1 LSSTS
6 QIRKDYYGQK
16 ADANGYETLTFL
28 SWERHGRNDDRSK
41 GTVNMGFNSG
51 RGNRG
56 TRRHAR
62 GGVVGSDDSRG
73 YSSLVGGSRRDG
85 YQGADG
91 YGGRRDDGQPDGY
104 GQPGPYSQPGDYGQ
118 PAQYTQPG
126 EYTGPGE
133 YGRSGRHDGPA
144 AYGQPDRHATS
155 PGRALSADLDFGD
168 EAGRGGRTR
177 ARAGGPAAFR
187 PGSGRGRRAA
197 SRGRGAS
204 RLRTMPVPVLAVVA
218 VVASL
223 AVVAAAVGATH
234 VLTAQTAANAA
245 APNANCTLIV
255 PANPLSAQGLATP
268 YQLTATDPAAGPC
281 NEANS
286 AQTAF
291 VQGAIINPAT
301 GTISI
306 YDPLVVD
313 AGTQAAV
320 TPTVPTLPA
329 GAVVGLWFGYNGNT
343 LTLAGADQAQSL
355 LNPSASATPTG
366 ATPTTTPSTT
376 QSQAQVTPATS
387 ASGTATAT
395 STPAATS
402 TATATPTSTATSTA
416 TTPGQNTAAQTT
428 SATQAAF
435 VTGSTQRAGLEVTGS
450 APLPPA
456 GSGSDA
462 GYDATLTRI
471 AAAGSSAG
479 QSAGQ
484 AGNPPRYH
492 RPSPSA
498 SASASAST
506 STSTSTST
514 PASTP
519 ATVTASA
526 SATSSTGTGTGTPTD
541 PPAAGD
547 VPAASGTPD
556 AILQQASCV
565 AGEDINGQ
573 FSSFTQ
579 VGACN
584 APAFF
589 AAANT
594 AIRAGKLTVPRPGIA
609 RDGQRCLTTRSF
621 ALIDQD
627 QSDNVTTEYL
637 AEPNGTTAQD
647 TAANRQGLN
656 GSSVL
661 FNGSDNGLLD
671 LFVDPALGCS
681 PWEAPNLADGG
692 ALAPSL
698 PLDELQAARWANS
711 AGSPAALIPLN
722 DPMTVDSNGNFS
734 TDKTNTYR
742 SLVDMPM
749 LPAGQSPAAYCSNME
764 QIQGKRLQ
772 QDVNLLL
779 NAPSP
784 SAAAADNLFTFLAM
798 RLQQSFMNLNCGNFG
813 LHNGVSF
820 SSDGNGV
827 VVAACFVRQF
837 APVTRGPGNPMRGQR
852 QCPTTVDS
860 APGGAGTPTA
870 TPTPKPSQSDP
881 GSTYMRHH
889 HRHWWW

>member
-1 LSSTS
+1 MH
-6 QIRKDYYGQK
+6 
-16 ADANGYETLTFL
+16 A
-28 SWERHGRNDDRSK
+28 
-41 GTVNMGFNSG
+41 
-51 RGNRG
+51 
-56 TRRHAR
+56 AR
-62 GGVVGSDDSRG
+62 GDRRG
-73 YSSLVGGSRRDG
+73 YSSLVGGYS
-85 YQGADG
+85 
-91 YGGRRDDGQPDGY
+91 QPDGY
-104 GQPGPYSQPGDYGQ
+104 GQPSEYGR
-118 PAQYTQPG
+118 PG
-126 EYTGPGE
+126 EYTGPG
-133 YGRSGRHDGPA
+133 G
-144 AYGQPDRHATS
+144 YGQPGRHATS
-155 PGRALSADLDFGD
+155 AGRVLSTDLDFGDEAGDFGD
-168 EAGRGGRTR
+168 EAGRGGRTH
-177 ARAGGPAAFR
+177 AGSGGLAAFL
-187 PGSGRGRRAA
+187 PGSGRGRRWRRTG
-197 SRGRGAS
+197 SRRGGS
-204 RLRTMPVPVLAVVA
+204 SLRTMPVPVLAVVA
-218 VVASL
+218 VVVSL

-234 VLTAQTAANAA
+234 ALTARTAADAA

-313 AGTQAAV
+313 AGTQPAV

-329 GAVVGLWFGYNGNT
+329 GGVVALWFGYNGNT

-355 LNPSASATPTG
+355 LDPAASATPTG
-366 ATPTTTPSTT
+366 ATP
-376 QSQAQVTPATS
+376 
-387 ASGTATAT
+387 
-395 STPAATS
+395 
-402 TATATPTSTATSTA
+402 
-416 TTPGQNTAAQTT
+416 

-435 VTGSTQRAGLEVTGS
+435 VAGPAQRAGLEVTGS

-471 AAAGSSAG
+471 AGSGST
-479 QSAGQ
+479 AGQ
-484 AGNPPRYH
+484 AGNPPRH
-492 RPSPSA
+492 HHPSPSTSA
-498 SASASAST
+498 SASASAT
-506 STSTSTST
+506 
-514 PASTP
+514 AM
-519 ATVTASA
+519 ASA
-526 SATSSTGTGTGTPTD
+526 SATSSTGTGTPAD
-541 PPAAGD
+541 PPATGD

-594 AIRAGKLTVPRPGIA
+594 AIKAGKLTVPQPGIA

-637 AEPNGTTAQD
+637 AEPNGQTAQD
-647 TAANRQGLN
+647 TAANKQGLN

-692 ALAPSL
+692 APAPSL

-711 AGSPAALIPLN
+711 PGSPAALVPLN
-722 DPMTVDSNGNFS
+722 DPMTVDENGNFS

-742 SLVDMPM
+742 SLVDMSM
-749 LPAGQSPAAYCSNME
+749 LPAGQSPAAYCSDME

-784 SAAAADNLFTFLAM
+784 DTGAADNLFTFMAM
-798 RLQQSFMNLNCGNFG
+798 RLQQSFTNLNCGNFG
-813 LHNGVSF
+813 QQNDVSF
-820 SSDGNGV
+820 SSDANGV
-827 VVAACFVRQF
+827 VVAACFSRQF
-837 APVTRGPGNPMRGQR
+837 APVTRGPGNPMAGQR
-852 QCPTTVDS
+852 QCPATAGS

-881 GSTYMRHH
+881 GSSYMRKHH
-889 HRHWWW
+889 HHWWW

>member
-1 LSSTS
+1 
-6 QIRKDYYGQK
+6 
-16 ADANGYETLTFL
+16 
-28 SWERHGRNDDRSK
+28 
-41 GTVNMGFNSG
+41 
-51 RGNRG
+51 
-56 TRRHAR
+56 
-62 GGVVGSDDSRG
+62 
-73 YSSLVGGSRRDG
+73 
-85 YQGADG
+85 
-91 YGGRRDDGQPDGY
+91 
-104 GQPGPYSQPGDYGQ
+104 
-118 PAQYTQPG
+118 
-126 EYTGPGE
+126 
-133 YGRSGRHDGPA
+133 
-144 AYGQPDRHATS
+144 
-155 PGRALSADLDFGD
+155 
-168 EAGRGGRTR
+168 
-177 ARAGGPAAFR
+177 
-187 PGSGRGRRAA
+187 
-197 SRGRGAS
+197 
-204 RLRTMPVPVLAVVA
+204 MPVPVLAVVA
-218 VVASL
+218 VVVSL

-234 VLTAQTAANAA
+234 VLTAQTAADAA

-313 AGTQAAV
+313 AGTQPAV

-329 GAVVGLWFGYNGNT
+329 GGVVALWFGYNGNT

-355 LNPSASATPTG
+355 LDPAASATPTG
-366 ATPTTTPSTT
+366 ATPATTPSAT

-387 ASGTATAT
+387 ASGPATAT
-395 STPAATS
+395 TPAGTS
-402 TATATPTSTATSTA
+402 TATATPTTKHADHGWA
-416 TTPGQNTAAQTT
+416 EHG
-428 SATQAAF
+428 
-435 VTGSTQRAGLEVTGS
+435 RAGDVS
-450 APLPPA
+450 HA
-456 GSGSDA
+456 GGVRHRVRAA
-462 GYDATLTRI
+462 GRPRGNWLG
-471 AAAGSSAG
+471 AAAARRLRVGRRVRRHPDAHRRIRLRRRPGRQPAAPPPPVAVDLGSS
-479 QSAGQ
+479 
-484 AGNPPRYH
+484 
-492 RPSPSA
+492 SA
-498 SASASAST
+498 SATA
-506 STSTSTST
+506 
-514 PASTP
+514 
-519 ATVTASA
+519 TASA
-526 SATSSTGTGTGTPTD
+526 SATSSTGTGTPTD
-541 PPAAGD
+541 PPATGD
-547 VPAASGTPD
+547 IPAASGTPD

-594 AIRAGKLTVPRPGIA
+594 AIKAGKLTVPQPGIA

-637 AEPNGTTAQD
+637 AEPNGQTAQD

-692 ALAPSL
+692 APAPSL

-711 AGSPAALIPLN
+711 PGSPAALVPLN
-722 DPMTVDSNGNFS
+722 DPMTVDENGNFS

-749 LPAGQSPAAYCSNME
+749 LPAGQSPAAYCSDME

-784 SAAAADNLFTFLAM
+784 DTGAADNLFTFMAM
-798 RLQQSFMNLNCGNFG
+798 RLQQSFMNLNCDNFG
-813 LHNGVSF
+813 QQNDVSF
-820 SSDGNGV
+820 SSDANGV

-837 APVTRGPGNPMRGQR
+837 APVTRGPGNPMAGQR
-852 QCPTTVDS
+852 QCPATVGS

-881 GSTYMRHH
+881 GSSYMRKHH
-889 HRHWWW
+889 HHWWW

>member
-1 LSSTS
+1 
-6 QIRKDYYGQK
+6 
-16 ADANGYETLTFL
+16 
-28 SWERHGRNDDRSK
+28 
-41 GTVNMGFNSG
+41 
-51 RGNRG
+51 
-56 TRRHAR
+56 
-62 GGVVGSDDSRG
+62 
-73 YSSLVGGSRRDG
+73 
-85 YQGADG
+85 
-91 YGGRRDDGQPDGY
+91 
-104 GQPGPYSQPGDYGQ
+104 
-118 PAQYTQPG
+118 
-126 EYTGPGE
+126 
-133 YGRSGRHDGPA
+133 
-144 AYGQPDRHATS
+144 
-155 PGRALSADLDFGD
+155 
-168 EAGRGGRTR
+168 
-177 ARAGGPAAFR
+177 
-187 PGSGRGRRAA
+187 
-197 SRGRGAS
+197 
-204 RLRTMPVPVLAVVA
+204 MPVPVMAVIA
-218 VVASL
+218 VVASA

-234 VLTAQTAANAA
+234 VFTAKTAADAA
-245 APNANCTLIV
+245 APNANCTIIV

-291 VQGAIINPAT
+291 VQGAIVDPAT

-313 AGTQAAV
+313 AGTQPAV

-329 GAVVGLWFGYNGNT
+329 GAVVALWFGYNGDT
-343 LTLAGADQAQSL
+343 LTLAGADQAQAL
-355 LNPSASATPTG
+355 LNPATSTG
-366 ATPTTTPSTT
+366 ATPTTTPPAT
-376 QSQAQVTPATS
+376 QSQAQVTPASTT
-387 ASGTATAT
+387 SGTATAT
-395 STPAATS
+395 
-402 TATATPTSTATSTA
+402 PTGTSTA
-416 TTPGQNTAAQTT
+416 TTTPTATATSTSTTAGQDTAAPTT

-450 APLPPA
+450 APLSPANA
-456 GSGSDA
+456 GSA
-462 GYDATLTRI
+462 NQYDATLTRI
-471 AAAGSSAG
+471 TGSGST
-479 QSAGQ
+479 AGQ
-484 AGNPPRYH
+484 ASSPPRHH
-492 RPSPSA
+492 RPTPSA
-498 SASASAST
+498 SASASA
-506 STSTSTST
+506 
-514 PASTP
+514 
-519 ATVTASA
+519 TVSASA
-526 SATSSTGTGTGTPTD
+526 SSSTGTGTGTPTD
-541 PPAAGD
+541 PPATGD

-594 AIRAGKLTVPRPGIA
+594 AIKAGKLTVPRPGIA
-609 RDGQRCLTTRSF
+609 RDGQQCLTTRSF

-692 ALAPSL
+692 APAPSL

-711 AGSPAALIPLN
+711 PGNPSAIVPLN
-722 DPMTVDSNGNFS
+722 DPMTLDDNGNFS

-742 SLVDMPM
+742 SLVDMSM
-749 LPAGQSPAAYCSNME
+749 LPAGQSPATYCSDME

-772 QDVNLLL
+772 QDVNLLMK
-779 NAPSP
+779 APSP
-784 SAAAADNLFTFLAM
+784 DTGAADNLFTFMSM
-798 RLQQSFMNLNCGNFG
+798 RLSQSFMNLNCGNFG
-813 LHNGVSF
+813 QHNDVSF

-860 APGGAGTPTA
+860 APGGAGTTPTA

-881 GSTYMRHH
+881 GSSYMRHH
-889 HRHWWW
+889 HHHWWW

>member
-1 LSSTS
+1 M
-6 QIRKDYYGQK
+6 G
-16 ADANGYETLTFL
+16 
-28 SWERHGRNDDRSK
+28 DRSK
-41 GTVNMGFNSG
+41 GTVNMGYSSG

-62 GGVVGSDDSRG
+62 GADAGSGDGRG

-85 YQGADG
+85 YQEADSYGADR
-91 YGGRRDDGQPDGY
+91 YGGRRDYGQPDEYGQPDDY
-104 GQPGPYSQPGDYGQ
+104 GQPG
-118 PAQYTQPG
+118 
-126 EYTGPGE
+126 
-133 YGRSGRHDGPA
+133 
-144 AYGQPDRHATS
+144 RHATY

-168 EAGRGGRTR
+168 EAGRGGRAR
-177 ARAGGPAAFR
+177 ARSGGPAAFL
-187 PGSGRGRRAA
+187 PGSGRGRRAG
-197 SRGRGAS
+197 SRRRGGS
-204 RLRTMPVPVLAVVA
+204 RLRTMPVPVIAVVA

-223 AVVAAAVGATH
+223 AVVAAALGATH
-234 VLTAQTAANAA
+234 VLTARTAADAA
-245 APNANCTLIV
+245 APNANCTIIV

-268 YQLTATDPAAGPC
+268 YQLTATDPGAGPC

-291 VQGAIINPAT
+291 VQGAIVNPAT
-301 GTISI
+301 GAISI

-313 AGTQAAV
+313 AGTQPAV

-329 GAVVGLWFGYNGNT
+329 GAVVALWFGYNGNT
-343 LTLAGADQAQSL
+343 LTLAGADQAQAL
-355 LNPSASATPTG
+355 LNPAASATPTG

-395 STPAATS
+395 STGTS
-402 TATATPTSTATSTA
+402 TPTTTPASTATSTA
-416 TTPGQNTAAQTT
+416 TTGGQDTTAAPTT

-435 VTGSTQRAGLEVTGS
+435 VTGSGQRAGLEVTGS
-450 APLPPA
+450 APLSPANA
-456 GSGSDA
+456 GSASQ
-462 GYDATLTRI
+462 YDATLTRI
-471 AAAGSSAG
+471 AEAGS
-479 QSAGQ
+479 SAGQ

-498 SASASAST
+498 SASS
-506 STSTSTST
+506 
-514 PASTP
+514 STP

-526 SATSSTGTGTGTPTD
+526 SATSSTSTGTGTGTGTGTPTD
-541 PPAAGD
+541 PPATGD

-556 AILQQASCV
+556 AMLQQANCV

-589 AAANT
+589 TAANA
-594 AIRAGKLTVPRPGIA
+594 AIRAGKLTVPQPGIA
-609 RDGQRCLTTRSF
+609 KDGQRCLTTRSF
-621 ALIDQD
+621 SLIDQD

-637 AEPNGTTAQD
+637 ANPNGQIAQD

-656 GSSVL
+656 GAGVL

-692 ALAPSL
+692 APAPSL
-698 PLDELQAARWANS
+698 PLDELQAARWANTP
-711 AGSPAALIPLN
+711 GNPAALVPLN
-722 DPMTVDSNGNFS
+722 DPMTVDQDGNFS

-749 LPAGQSPAAYCSNME
+749 LPAGQSPAAYCADMD

-798 RLQQSFMNLNCGNFG
+798 RLQQSFGNLNCGNFG
-813 LHNGVSF
+813 QQNGVSF
-820 SSDGNGV
+820 SSDGNGT

-837 APVTRGPGNPMRGQR
+837 RPVTRGPGNPMRGQR
-852 QCPTTVDS
+852 QCPATVDS
-860 APGGAGTPTA
+860 APSGAGSPTA

-881 GSTYMRHH
+881 GSPYMRKH

>member
-1 LSSTS
+1 
-6 QIRKDYYGQK
+6 
-16 ADANGYETLTFL
+16 
-28 SWERHGRNDDRSK
+28 
-41 GTVNMGFNSG
+41 
-51 RGNRG
+51 
-56 TRRHAR
+56 
-62 GGVVGSDDSRG
+62 
-73 YSSLVGGSRRDG
+73 
-85 YQGADG
+85 
-91 YGGRRDDGQPDGY
+91 
-104 GQPGPYSQPGDYGQ
+104 
-118 PAQYTQPG
+118 
-126 EYTGPGE
+126 
-133 YGRSGRHDGPA
+133 
-144 AYGQPDRHATS
+144 
-155 PGRALSADLDFGD
+155 
-168 EAGRGGRTR
+168 
-177 ARAGGPAAFR
+177 
-187 PGSGRGRRAA
+187 
-197 SRGRGAS
+197 
-204 RLRTMPVPVLAVVA
+204 
-218 VVASL
+218 
-223 AVVAAAVGATH
+223 
-234 VLTAQTAANAA
+234 
-245 APNANCTLIV
+245 
-255 PANPLSAQGLATP
+255 PLSAQGLATP

-281 NEANS
+281 NEDNS

-313 AGTQAAV
+313 AGTQPAV

-329 GAVVGLWFGYNGNT
+329 GGVVALWFGYNGNT

-355 LNPSASATPTG
+355 LDPAASATPT
-366 ATPTTTPSTT
+366 AP
-376 QSQAQVTPATS
+376 
-387 ASGTATAT
+387 
-395 STPAATS
+395 
-402 TATATPTSTATSTA
+402 
-416 TTPGQNTAAQTT
+416 TT

-435 VTGSTQRAGLEVTGS
+435 VAGPAQRAGLEVTGS

-471 AAAGSSAG
+471 AGSGST
-479 QSAGQ
+479 AGQ
-484 AGNPPRYH
+484 AGNPPRH
-492 RPSPSA
+492 HHPSPSA
-498 SASASAST
+498 SASASAT
-506 STSTSTST
+506 
-514 PASTP
+514 AM
-519 ATVTASA
+519 ASA
-526 SATSSTGTGTGTPTD
+526 SATSSTGTGTPAD
-541 PPAAGD
+541 PPATGD

-594 AIRAGKLTVPRPGIA
+594 AIKAGKLTVPQPGIA

-637 AEPNGTTAQD
+637 AEPNGQTAQD
-647 TAANRQGLN
+647 TAANKQGLN

-692 ALAPSL
+692 APAPSL

-711 AGSPAALIPLN
+711 PGSPAALVPLN
-722 DPMTVDSNGNFS
+722 DPMTVDENGNFS

-742 SLVDMPM
+742 SLVDMSM
-749 LPAGQSPAAYCSNME
+749 LPAGQSPAAYCSDME

-784 SAAAADNLFTFLAM
+784 DTGAADNLFTFMAM
-798 RLQQSFMNLNCGNFG
+798 RLQQSFTNLNCGNFG
-813 LHNGVSF
+813 QQNDVSF
-820 SSDGNGV
+820 SSDANGV
-827 VVAACFVRQF
+827 VVAACFSRQF
-837 APVTRGPGNPMRGQR
+837 APVTRGPGNPMAGQR
-852 QCPTTVDS
+852 QCPATAGS

-881 GSTYMRHH
+881 GSSYMRKHH
-889 HRHWWW
+889 HHWWW

>member
-1 LSSTS
+1 LSSLS
-6 QIRKDYYGQK
+6 QEIRKNYYGQK
-16 ADANGYETLTFL
+16 ASANGYETLTFL

-41 GTVNMGFNSG
+41 GTVNMGFSSG

-62 GGVVGSDDSRG
+62 GGVGSDDGRG

-85 YQGADG
+85 YQEADSYGADS
-91 YGGRRDDGQPDGY
+91 YGGRTDYGQPDGY
-104 GQPGPYSQPGDYGQ
+104 GQPGQYGQPGDYGQ

-126 EYTGPGE
+126 EYTGPGAD
-133 YGRSGRHDGPA
+133 GRPGQYDGPG
-144 AYGQPDRHATS
+144 AYGQPGHHATS

-168 EAGRGGRTR
+168 QAGRGGRTR
-177 ARAGGPAAFR
+177 AGSGGPAAFLH
-187 PGSGRGRRAA
+187 GSGRGRRAG
-197 SRGRGAS
+197 SRRRGAS

-223 AVVAAAVGATH
+223 ALVAAAVGATH
-234 VLTAQTAANAA
+234 VLTAHTAADAA
-245 APNANCTLIV
+245 APNANCTIIV

-291 VQGAIINPAT
+291 VQGAIVNPAT
-301 GTISI
+301 GAVSI

-313 AGTQAAV
+313 AGTQAAI

-329 GAVVGLWFGYNGNT
+329 GAVVALWFGYNGNT

-355 LNPSASATPTG
+355 LNPAASGTPTG
-366 ATPTTTPSTT
+366 ATPATTPSTT

-395 STPAATS
+395 STGTS
-402 TATATPTSTATSTA
+402 TATATTTPTATATSTA
-416 TTPGQNTAAQTT
+416 TTDGQNTAAPTT

-435 VTGSTQRAGLEVTGS
+435 VTGSGQRAGLEVTGS
-450 APLPPA
+450 APLSPANA
-456 GSGSDA
+456 GSASQ
-462 GYDATLTRI
+462 YDATLTRI
-471 AAAGSSAG
+471 AEAGS
-479 QSAGQ
+479 SAGQ
-484 AGNPPRYH
+484 AGNPPRH
-492 RPSPSA
+492 RHPSPP
-498 SASASAST
+498 ASASAST
-506 STSTSTST
+506 
-514 PASTP
+514 P
-519 ATVTASA
+519 ATATASA

-556 AILQQASCV
+556 AILQQANCV

-589 AAANT
+589 TAANA

-609 RDGQRCLTTRSF
+609 KDGQRCLTTRSF

-637 AEPNGTTAQD
+637 AEPNGQIAQD

-692 ALAPSL
+692 APAPSL

-711 AGSPAALIPLN
+711 PGNPSAIVPLN
-722 DPMTVDSNGNFS
+722 DPMTVDENGNFS

-749 LPAGQSPAAYCSNME
+749 LPAGQSPATYCRDMD

-784 SAAAADNLFTFLAM
+784 DTGAADNLFTFMAM
-798 RLQQSFMNLNCGNFG
+798 RLQQSFVNLNCGNFG
-813 LHNGVSF
+813 QQNDVSF

-837 APVTRGPGNPMRGQR
+837 TPVTRGPGNPMAGQR
-852 QCPTTVDS
+852 QCPATVDS
-860 APGGAGTPTA
+860 APGGAGSPTA

-881 GSTYMRHH
+881 GSPYMRHH

>member
-1 LSSTS
+1 
-6 QIRKDYYGQK
+6 
-16 ADANGYETLTFL
+16 
-28 SWERHGRNDDRSK
+28 
-41 GTVNMGFNSG
+41 
-51 RGNRG
+51 
-56 TRRHAR
+56 
-62 GGVVGSDDSRG
+62 
-73 YSSLVGGSRRDG
+73 
-85 YQGADG
+85 
-91 YGGRRDDGQPDGY
+91 
-104 GQPGPYSQPGDYGQ
+104 
-118 PAQYTQPG
+118 
-126 EYTGPGE
+126 
-133 YGRSGRHDGPA
+133 
-144 AYGQPDRHATS
+144 
-155 PGRALSADLDFGD
+155 
-168 EAGRGGRTR
+168 
-177 ARAGGPAAFR
+177 
-187 PGSGRGRRAA
+187 
-197 SRGRGAS
+197 
-204 RLRTMPVPVLAVVA
+204 LRTMPVPVLAVVA
-218 VVASL
+218 VVVSL

-234 VLTAQTAANAA
+234 ALTARTAADAA

-281 NEANS
+281 NEDNS

-313 AGTQAAV
+313 AGTQPAV

-329 GAVVGLWFGYNGNT
+329 GGVVALWFGYNGNT

-355 LNPSASATPTG
+355 LDPAASATPT
-366 ATPTTTPSTT
+366 AP
-376 QSQAQVTPATS
+376 
-387 ASGTATAT
+387 
-395 STPAATS
+395 
-402 TATATPTSTATSTA
+402 
-416 TTPGQNTAAQTT
+416 TT

-435 VTGSTQRAGLEVTGS
+435 VAGPAQRAGLEVTGS

-471 AAAGSSAG
+471 AGSGST
-479 QSAGQ
+479 AGQ
-484 AGNPPRYH
+484 AGNPPRH
-492 RPSPSA
+492 HHPSPSTSA
-498 SASASAST
+498 SASATAM
-506 STSTSTST
+506 
-514 PASTP
+514 
-519 ATVTASA
+519 ASA
-526 SATSSTGTGTGTPTD
+526 SATSSTGTGTPAD
-541 PPAAGD
+541 PPATGD

-594 AIRAGKLTVPRPGIA
+594 AIKAGKLTVPQPGIA

-637 AEPNGTTAQD
+637 AEPNGQTAQD
-647 TAANRQGLN
+647 TAANKQGLN

-692 ALAPSL
+692 APAPSL
-698 PLDELQAARWANS
+698 PLDELQAARWGNS
-711 AGSPAALIPLN
+711 PGSPAALVPLN
-722 DPMTVDSNGNFS
+722 DPMTVDENGNFS

-742 SLVDMPM
+742 SLVDMSM
-749 LPAGQSPAAYCSNME
+749 LPAGQSPAAYCSDME

-784 SAAAADNLFTFLAM
+784 DTGAADNLFTFMAM
-798 RLQQSFMNLNCGNFG
+798 RLQQSFTNLNCGNFG
-813 LHNGVSF
+813 QQNEVSF
-820 SSDGNGV
+820 SSDANGV
-827 VVAACFVRQF
+827 VVATCFSRQF
-837 APVTRGPGNPMRGQR
+837 APVTRGPGNPMAGQR
-852 QCPTTVDS
+852 QCPATAGS
-860 APGGAGTPTA
+860 APGGAGTPTGTPTA

-881 GSTYMRHH
+881 GSSYMRKRHH
-889 HRHWWW
+889 HWWW

>member
-1 LSSTS
+1 MGVGSS
-6 QIRKDYYGQK
+6 RGQ
-16 ADANGYETLTFL
+16 
-28 SWERHGRNDDRSK
+28 H
-41 GTVNMGFNSG
+41 
-51 RGNRG
+51 G
-56 TRRHAR
+56 TRRR
-62 GGVVGSDDSRG
+62 DGRDGVERRG
-73 YSSLVGGSRRDG
+73 YSSLIGDSQHDG
-85 YQGADG
+85 YRAADRYGDQRG
-91 YGGRRDDGQPDGY
+91 YGQDYDQTSEYGPAGGYAGPGGYDRPGGY
-104 GQPGPYSQPGDYGQ
+104 GQPG
-118 PAQYTQPG
+118 
-126 EYTGPGE
+126 
-133 YGRSGRHDGPA
+133 
-144 AYGQPDRHATS
+144 RHATS
-155 PGRALSADLDFGD
+155 AGRALSADLNFGDEAGDFGD
-168 EAGRGGRTR
+168 EAGRGGRTH
-177 ARAGGPAAFR
+177 AGSSGLAAFL
-187 PGSGRGRRAA
+187 PGSGRGRRLRRTG
-197 SRGRGAS
+197 SRRRGGS
-204 RLRTMPVPVLAVVA
+204 RLGAMPVPALAVVA
-218 VVASL
+218 VIVSL

-234 VLTAQTAANAA
+234 VLTAQTAADAA

-313 AGTQAAV
+313 AGTQPAV

-329 GAVVGLWFGYNGNT
+329 GGVVALWFGYNGNT

-355 LNPSASATPTG
+355 LDPAASATPTG
-366 ATPTTTPSTT
+366 ATPASTPPAT
-376 QSQAQVTPATS
+376 QSQAQVTPASS

-395 STPAATS
+395 TPAGTS
-402 TATATPTSTATSTA
+402 TTTATPTASTQTTA
-416 TTPGQNTAAQTT
+416 GQNTAAPTT

-435 VTGSTQRAGLEVTGS
+435 VAGPAQRAGLEVTGS
-450 APLPPA
+450 APLPPV

-471 AAAGSSAG
+471 AGSGSA
-479 QSAGQ
+479 AGQ
-484 AGNPPRYH
+484 AGNPPRHH
-492 RPSPSA
+492 RPSPSPST
-498 SASASAST
+498 SASASAT
-506 STSTSTST
+506 
-514 PASTP
+514 A
-519 ATVTASA
+519 TASG
-526 SATSSTGTGTGTPTD
+526 SATSSTGTGTPAD
-541 PPAAGD
+541 PPATGD

-556 AILQQASCV
+556 EILQQASCV

-594 AIRAGKLTVPRPGIA
+594 AIKAGKLTVPQPGIA

-637 AEPNGTTAQD
+637 AEPDGQTAQD
-647 TAANRQGLN
+647 TAANKQGLN

-692 ALAPSL
+692 APAPSL

-711 AGSPAALIPLN
+711 PGSPAALVPLN
-722 DPMTVDSNGNFS
+722 DPMTVDENGNFS

-742 SLVDMPM
+742 SLVDMSM
-749 LPAGQSPAAYCSNME
+749 LPAGQSPAAYCSDME

-784 SAAAADNLFTFLAM
+784 DTGAADNLFTFMAM

-813 LHNGVSF
+813 QQNDVSF
-820 SSDGNGV
+820 SSDANGV
-827 VVAACFVRQF
+827 VVAACFSRQF
-837 APVTRGPGNPMRGQR
+837 APVTRGPGNPMAGQR
-852 QCPTTVDS
+852 QCPATAGS
-860 APGGAGTPTA
+860 APGGVGTPTA

-881 GSTYMRHH
+881 GSSYLRKHH
-889 HRHWWW
+889 HHWWW

>member
-1 LSSTS
+1 
-6 QIRKDYYGQK
+6 
-16 ADANGYETLTFL
+16 
-28 SWERHGRNDDRSK
+28 
-41 GTVNMGFNSG
+41 VNVGFGSG

-56 TRRHAR
+56 TRKHAH
-62 GGVVGSDDSRG
+62 GGVVGSDDGR
-73 YSSLVGGSRRDG
+73 YSSSSSLLGGSRRDG
-85 YQGADG
+85 YQGADS
-91 YGGRRDDGQPDGY
+91 YGGRRDY
-104 GQPGPYSQPGDYGQ
+104 GQQGS
-118 PAQYTQPG
+118 
-126 EYTGPGE
+126 
-133 YGRSGRHDGPA
+133 
-144 AYGQPDRHATS
+144 HAT
-155 PGRALSADLDFGD
+155 PAGRALSADLNFGD
-168 EAGRGGRTR
+168 QAGRGARTR
-177 ARAGGPAAFR
+177 AGSGGPAAFL
-187 PGSGRGRRAA
+187 PGSGRGRRAG
-197 SRGRGAS
+197 SRRRGGS
-204 RLRTMPVPVLAVVA
+204 RLRAMPVPVLAVVA
-218 VVASL
+218 VLVSL

-234 VLTAQTAANAA
+234 VLTAQNAA
-245 APNANCTLIV
+245 DAAGPNANCTLIV

-291 VQGAIINPAT
+291 VQGAIVNPAT
-301 GTISI
+301 GQISI

-313 AGTQAAV
+313 AGTQPAV
-320 TPTVPTLPA
+320 TPTVPALPA
-329 GAVVGLWFGYNGNT
+329 GAVVALWFGYNGNT
-343 LTLAGADQAQSL
+343 LSLAGADQAQSL
-355 LNPSASATPTG
+355 LDPATSATPTG
-366 ATPTTTPSTT
+366 AAPATTPPAE
-376 QSQAQVTPATS
+376 QSQAQVTPASST
-387 ASGTATAT
+387 SGTATT
-395 STPAATS
+395 TPTGTS
-402 TATATPTSTATSTA
+402 TATATPTVTATSTQA
-416 TTPGQNTAAQTT
+416 TGTQSGQNTAPPAT

-435 VTGSTQRAGLEVTGS
+435 VTGSAQRAGLEVTGS
-450 APLPPA
+450 APLPPS
-456 GSGSDA
+456 GSGADA

-471 AAAGSSAG
+471 AGSGSTV
-479 QSAGQ
+479 GQ
-484 AGNPPRYH
+484 AGNPPRNH
-492 RPSPSA
+492 HPSPSA
-498 SASASAST
+498 SASM
-506 STSTSTST
+506 
-514 PASTP
+514 P

-526 SATSSTGTGTGTPTD
+526 SATSSTGTGTPTT
-541 PPAAGD
+541 GD
-547 VPAASGTPD
+547 APAASGTPD
-556 AILQQASCV
+556 AILRQANCV

-589 AAANT
+589 TAANA
-594 AIRAGKLTVPRPGIA
+594 AIRAGKLTVPQPGIA

-637 AEPNGTTAQD
+637 AESNGQIAQD

-681 PWEAPNLADGG
+681 PWVAPNLADGG
-692 ALAPSL
+692 APSPSL
-698 PLDELQAARWANS
+698 PLDELQAARWANTP
-711 AGSPAALIPLN
+711 GSPAALVPLN
-722 DPMTVDSNGNFS
+722 DPMTVDENGNVS
-734 TDKTNTYR
+734 ADKTNTYR

-749 LPAGQSPAAYCSNME
+749 LPAGQSPAGYCSDMD

-784 SAAAADNLFTFLAM
+784 DTGAADNLFTFMAM

-813 LHNGVSF
+813 QQNDVSF

-837 APVTRGPGNPMRGQR
+837 APVTGGPGNPMAGHR
-852 QCPTTVDS
+852 QCPATVGS

-881 GSTYMRHH
+881 GSSYMRKHH
-889 HRHWWW
+889 HHWWW

>member
-1 LSSTS
+1 
-6 QIRKDYYGQK
+6 
-16 ADANGYETLTFL
+16 
-28 SWERHGRNDDRSK
+28 
-41 GTVNMGFNSG
+41 MGFSSG

-62 GGVVGSDDSRG
+62 GAGVGVDDGRG

-85 YQGADG
+85 YQEADG
-91 YGGRRDDGQPDGY
+91 YGGRRDYGQPDGY
-104 GQPGPYSQPGDYGQ
+104 GQPGQ
-118 PAQYTQPG
+118 
-126 EYTGPGE
+126 
-133 YGRSGRHDGPA
+133 
-144 AYGQPDRHATS
+144 YGQPDEYGQSGRHTTS

-168 EAGRGGRTR
+168 EAGRGR
-177 ARAGGPAAFR
+177 RAGSR
-187 PGSGRGRRAA
+187 RRG
-197 SRGRGAS
+197 GS
-204 RLRTMPVPVLAVVA
+204 RLRTMPVPVVAVVA

-223 AVVAAAVGATH
+223 AVVAAAIGATH
-234 VLTAQTAANAA
+234 VLTATTAADAT

-291 VQGAIINPAT
+291 VQGAIVNPAT
-301 GTISI
+301 GAVSI

-313 AGTQAAV
+313 AGTQPAV

-329 GAVVGLWFGYNGNT
+329 GAVVALWFGYNGDT

-355 LNPSASATPTG
+355 LDPAASATPTG
-366 ATPTTTPSTT
+366 ATPATTPSTT

-387 ASGTATAT
+387 TSGTG
-395 STPAATS
+395 TS
-402 TATATPTSTATSTA
+402 TATGTPTSTATSTA
-416 TTPGQNTAAQTT
+416 ATAGQNTAAPTT
-428 SATQAAF
+428 SATQDAF
-435 VTGSTQRAGLEVTGS
+435 VTGSGQRAGLEVTGS
-450 APLPPA
+450 APLSPASA
-456 GSGSDA
+456 GSA
-462 GYDATLTRI
+462 GQYDATLTRI
-471 AAAGSSAG
+471 AESGSSAG
-479 QSAGQ
+479 QF
-484 AGNPPRYH
+484 GNPPRH
-492 RPSPSA
+492 RHPSPSA
-498 SASASAST
+498 SASGSASAT
-506 STSTSTST
+506 
-514 PASTP
+514 
-519 ATVTASA
+519 ATTSA

-541 PPAAGD
+541 PPATGD

-556 AILQQASCV
+556 AILQQANCV

-589 AAANT
+589 TAANV
-594 AIRAGKLTVPRPGIA
+594 AIRAGKLTVPQPGIA

-637 AEPNGTTAQD
+637 AEPNGQIAQD

-692 ALAPSL
+692 APAPSL

-711 AGSPAALIPLN
+711 PGNPSALVPLN
-722 DPMTVDSNGNFS
+722 DPMTVDDNGNFS

-749 LPAGQSPAAYCSNME
+749 LPAGQSPAAYCSDMD

-779 NAPSP
+779 KAPSP
-784 SAAAADNLFTFLAM
+784 DTGAADNLFTFMAM
-798 RLQQSFMNLNCGNFG
+798 RLQQSFVNLNCGNFG
-813 LHNGVSF
+813 QQNDVSF

-860 APGGAGTPTA
+860 APGGTPTA

-881 GSTYMRHH
+881 GSSYMRKH

>member
-1 LSSTS
+1 
-6 QIRKDYYGQK
+6 
-16 ADANGYETLTFL
+16 
-28 SWERHGRNDDRSK
+28 
-41 GTVNMGFNSG
+41 MGVGSG
-51 RGNRG
+51 RGQRG
-56 TRRHAR
+56 TRRR
-62 GGVVGSDDSRG
+62 DGRDGVERRG
-73 YSSLVGGSRRDG
+73 YSSLIGDSQRDG
-85 YQGADG
+85 YRAADS
-91 YGGRRDDGQPDGY
+91 YGDQRGY
-104 GQPGPYSQPGDYGQ
+104 GQDYGQPSEYGPTGGYAGPSGYDRLAGYSQPG
-118 PAQYTQPG
+118 
-126 EYTGPGE
+126 
-133 YGRSGRHDGPA
+133 
-144 AYGQPDRHATS
+144 RHATS
-155 PGRALSADLDFGD
+155 AGRALSADLDFGH
-168 EAGRGGRTR
+168 EAARGSRTR
-177 ARAGGPAAFR
+177 AGSGGPAAFL
-187 PGSGRGRRAA
+187 PGSGRGRRAG
-197 SRGRGAS
+197 SRRRGGS

-218 VVASL
+218 VVVSL

-234 VLTAQTAANAA
+234 VLTARTAADAA

-255 PANPLSAQGLATP
+255 PANPLSARGLATP

-313 AGTQAAV
+313 AGTQPAI
-320 TPTVPTLPA
+320 TPTVPALPA
-329 GAVVGLWFGYNGNT
+329 GGVVALWFGYNGNT

-355 LNPSASATPTG
+355 LDPAASATPTG
-366 ATPTTTPSTT
+366 ATPATTPPAT
-376 QSQAQVTPATS
+376 QSQAQVNPASS
-387 ASGTATAT
+387 ASGTATA
-395 STPAATS
+395 PAGTS
-402 TATATPTSTATSTA
+402 TATATPTATATSTQ
-416 TTPGQNTAAQTT
+416 TTAGQNTAAPAT

-435 VTGSTQRAGLEVTGS
+435 VTGSAQRAGLEVTGS
-450 APLPPA
+450 APLPPV

-471 AAAGSSAG
+471 AGSGSA
-479 QSAGQ
+479 AGQ
-484 AGNPPRYH
+484 AGNPPRHH
-492 RPSPSA
+492 RPSPPA
-498 SASASAST
+498 SASSLASAT
-506 STSTSTST
+506 
-514 PASTP
+514 A
-519 ATVTASA
+519 TASA
-526 SATSSTGTGTGTPTD
+526 SATSSTGTGTPTD
-541 PPAAGD
+541 PPATGD

-589 AAANT
+589 AAANA
-594 AIRAGKLTVPRPGIA
+594 AIKAGKLTVPQPGIA
-609 RDGQRCLTTRSF
+609 RDGQQCLTTRSF

-637 AEPNGTTAQD
+637 AEPNGKTAQD

-692 ALAPSL
+692 APAPSL

-711 AGSPAALIPLN
+711 PGSPAALVPLN
-722 DPMTVDSNGNFS
+722 DPMTVDENGNFS

-742 SLVDMPM
+742 SLVDMSM
-749 LPAGQSPAAYCSNME
+749 LPSGQSPAAYCSDME

-784 SAAAADNLFTFLAM
+784 DTGAADNLFTFMAM
-798 RLQQSFMNLNCGNFG
+798 RLQQSFMNLNCDNFG
-813 LHNGVSF
+813 QQNDVSF
-820 SSDGNGV
+820 SSDANGV

-837 APVTRGPGNPMRGQR
+837 APVTRGPGNPMAGQR
-852 QCPTTVDS
+852 QCPATVGS

-870 TPTPKPSQSDP
+870 MPTPKPSQSDP
-881 GSTYMRHH
+881 GSSYMRKHH
-889 HRHWWW
+889 HHWWW

>member
-1 LSSTS
+1 
-6 QIRKDYYGQK
+6 
-16 ADANGYETLTFL
+16 
-28 SWERHGRNDDRSK
+28 
-41 GTVNMGFNSG
+41 
-51 RGNRG
+51 
-56 TRRHAR
+56 
-62 GGVVGSDDSRG
+62 
-73 YSSLVGGSRRDG
+73 
-85 YQGADG
+85 
-91 YGGRRDDGQPDGY
+91 
-104 GQPGPYSQPGDYGQ
+104 
-118 PAQYTQPG
+118 
-126 EYTGPGE
+126 
-133 YGRSGRHDGPA
+133 
-144 AYGQPDRHATS
+144 
-155 PGRALSADLDFGD
+155 
-168 EAGRGGRTR
+168 
-177 ARAGGPAAFR
+177 
-187 PGSGRGRRAA
+187 
-197 SRGRGAS
+197 
-204 RLRTMPVPVLAVVA
+204 MPVPVMAVIA
-218 VVASL
+218 VVASV

-234 VLTAQTAANAA
+234 VFTATTAADAA
-245 APNANCTLIV
+245 APNANCTIIV

-291 VQGAIINPAT
+291 VQGAIVDPAT

-313 AGTQAAV
+313 AGTQPAV

-329 GAVVGLWFGYNGNT
+329 GAVVALWFGYNGNT
-343 LTLAGADQAQSL
+343 LTLAGADQAQAL

-366 ATPTTTPSTT
+366 ATPATTPPAT
-376 QSQAQVTPATS
+376 QSQAQVTPASS

-395 STPAATS
+395 PTATS
-402 TATATPTSTATSTA
+402 TATATPTTTATSTQ
-416 TTPGQNTAAQTT
+416 TPAGQNTAAPTT
-428 SATQAAF
+428 PATQAAF

-471 AAAGSSAG
+471 AGSGSAAS
-479 QSAGQ
+479 Q
-484 AGNPPRYH
+484 AGNQPRHHY
-492 RPSPSA
+492 PSPST
-498 SASASAST
+498 SASA
-506 STSTSTST
+506 
-514 PASTP
+514 PASSS
-519 ATVTASA
+519 ATATASA
-526 SATSSTGTGTGTPTD
+526 SATSSTGTGTPTD
-541 PPAAGD
+541 PPATGD

-594 AIRAGKLTVPRPGIA
+594 AIRAGKLTVPQPGIA

-637 AEPNGTTAQD
+637 AEPNGQTAQD
-647 TAANRQGLN
+647 TAANKQGLN

-692 ALAPSL
+692 APAPSL

-711 AGSPAALIPLN
+711 PGNPSAIVPLN
-722 DPMTVDSNGNFS
+722 DPMTLDDNGNFS

-742 SLVDMPM
+742 SLVDMQM
-749 LPAGQSPAAYCSNME
+749 LPAGQSPAAYCSDME

-779 NAPSP
+779 TAPSP

-813 LHNGVSF
+813 QQNNVSF
-820 SSDGNGV
+820 STDGNGV

-860 APGGAGTPTA
+860 APGGAGTTPTA

-881 GSTYMRHH
+881 GSSYMRHH

>member
-1 LSSTS
+1 M
-6 QIRKDYYGQK
+6 
-16 ADANGYETLTFL
+16 GY
-28 SWERHGRNDDRSK
+28 S
-41 GTVNMGFNSG
+41 SG

-62 GGVVGSDDSRG
+62 GGVVGGDDGRG
-73 YSSLVGGSRRDG
+73 YSGLVGGSRRDG
-85 YQGADG
+85 YQGDDS
-91 YGGRRDDGQPDGY
+91 YGGRRDYGQPDGY
-104 GQPGPYSQPGDYGQ
+104 GQPG
-118 PAQYTQPG
+118 
-126 EYTGPGE
+126 E
-133 YGRSGRHDGPA
+133 YGRPG
-144 AYGQPDRHATS
+144 RHATS
-155 PGRALSADLDFGD
+155 AGRALSADLGFGD
-168 EAGRGGRTR
+168 EAGRDGRTR
-177 ARAGGPAAFR
+177 AGSGGPAAFL
-187 PGSGRGRRAA
+187 PGSGLRRRVGSRRRG
-197 SRGRGAS
+197 GS

-223 AVVAAAVGATH
+223 AIVAAAVGATH
-234 VLTAQTAANAA
+234 VFTAKTAADAA

-291 VQGAIINPAT
+291 VQGAIVDPAT

-329 GAVVGLWFGYNGNT
+329 GAVVGLWFGYNGDT
-343 LTLAGADQAQSL
+343 LTLAGADQAQAL

-366 ATPTTTPSTT
+366 ATPATTPPAT
-376 QSQAQVTPATS
+376 QSQAQVTPASS

-395 STPAATS
+395 PTATS
-402 TATATPTSTATSTA
+402 TATATPTTTVTSTQ
-416 TTPGQNTAAQTT
+416 TPAGQNTAAPTT

-471 AAAGSSAG
+471 AGSGSA
-479 QSAGQ
+479 AGQ
-484 AGNPPRYH
+484 AGNQPRHHY
-492 RPSPSA
+492 PSPST
-498 SASASAST
+498 SASA
-506 STSTSTST
+506 
-514 PASTP
+514 PASSS
-519 ATVTASA
+519 ATATASA

-621 ALIDQD
+621 SLIDQD

-637 AEPNGTTAQD
+637 AEPNGQTAQD
-647 TAANRQGLN
+647 TAVNKQGLN

-692 ALAPSL
+692 APAPSL

-711 AGSPAALIPLN
+711 PGSPAALVPLN
-722 DPMTVDSNGNFS
+722 DPMTLDDNGNFS

-742 SLVDMPM
+742 TLVDMPPV
-749 LPAGQSPAAYCSNME
+749 PAGQSPAAYCSDME

-779 NAPSP
+779 TAPSP

-813 LHNGVSF
+813 QQNNVSF
-820 SSDGNGV
+820 STDGNGV

-860 APGGAGTPTA
+860 APGGAGTTPTA

-881 GSTYMRHH
+881 GSSYMRQH

>member
-1 LSSTS
+1 L
-6 QIRKDYYGQK
+6 
-16 ADANGYETLTFL
+16 
-28 SWERHGRNDDRSK
+28 
-41 GTVNMGFNSG
+41 
-51 RGNRG
+51 
-56 TRRHAR
+56 
-62 GGVVGSDDSRG
+62 
-73 YSSLVGGSRRDG
+73 
-85 YQGADG
+85 GA
-91 YGGRRDDGQPDGY
+91 
-104 GQPGPYSQPGDYGQ
+104 
-118 PAQYTQPG
+118 
-126 EYTGPGE
+126 
-133 YGRSGRHDGPA
+133 
-144 AYGQPDRHATS
+144 
-155 PGRALSADLDFGD
+155 
-168 EAGRGGRTR
+168 
-177 ARAGGPAAFR
+177 
-187 PGSGRGRRAA
+187 
-197 SRGRGAS
+197 
-204 RLRTMPVPVLAVVA
+204 MPVPALAVVA
-218 VVASL
+218 VIVSL

-234 VLTAQTAANAA
+234 VLTAQTAADAA

-255 PANPLSAQGLATP
+255 PTNPLSAQGLATP

-281 NEANS
+281 NEDNS

-313 AGTQAAV
+313 AGTQPAV

-329 GAVVGLWFGYNGNT
+329 GGVVALWFGYNGNT

-355 LNPSASATPTG
+355 LDPAASATPT
-366 ATPTTTPSTT
+366 AP
-376 QSQAQVTPATS
+376 
-387 ASGTATAT
+387 
-395 STPAATS
+395 
-402 TATATPTSTATSTA
+402 
-416 TTPGQNTAAQTT
+416 TT

-435 VTGSTQRAGLEVTGS
+435 VAGPAQRAGLEVTGS

-471 AAAGSSAG
+471 AGSGST
-479 QSAGQ
+479 AGQ
-484 AGNPPRYH
+484 AGNPPRH
-492 RPSPSA
+492 HHPSPSTSA
-498 SASASAST
+498 SASASAT
-506 STSTSTST
+506 
-514 PASTP
+514 AM
-519 ATVTASA
+519 ASA
-526 SATSSTGTGTGTPTD
+526 SATSSTGTGTPAD
-541 PPAAGD
+541 PPATGD

-594 AIRAGKLTVPRPGIA
+594 AIKAGKLTVPQPGIA

-637 AEPNGTTAQD
+637 AEPNGQTAQD
-647 TAANRQGLN
+647 TAANKQGLN

-692 ALAPSL
+692 APAPSL

-711 AGSPAALIPLN
+711 PGSPAALVPLN
-722 DPMTVDSNGNFS
+722 DPMTVDENGNFS

-742 SLVDMPM
+742 SLVDMSM
-749 LPAGQSPAAYCSNME
+749 LPAGQSPAAYCSDME

-784 SAAAADNLFTFLAM
+784 DTGAADNLFTFMAM
-798 RLQQSFMNLNCGNFG
+798 RLQQSFTNLNCGNFG
-813 LHNGVSF
+813 QQNDVSF

-827 VVAACFVRQF
+827 VVAACFSRQF
-837 APVTRGPGNPMRGQR
+837 APVTRGPGNPMAGQR
-852 QCPTTVDS
+852 QCPATAGS
-860 APGGAGTPTA
+860 APGGAGTPTGTPTA

-881 GSTYMRHH
+881 GSSYMRKRHH
-889 HRHWWW
+889 HWWW

>member
-1 LSSTS
+1 
-6 QIRKDYYGQK
+6 
-16 ADANGYETLTFL
+16 
-28 SWERHGRNDDRSK
+28 
-41 GTVNMGFNSG
+41 
-51 RGNRG
+51 
-56 TRRHAR
+56 
-62 GGVVGSDDSRG
+62 
-73 YSSLVGGSRRDG
+73 
-85 YQGADG
+85 
-91 YGGRRDDGQPDGY
+91 
-104 GQPGPYSQPGDYGQ
+104 
-118 PAQYTQPG
+118 
-126 EYTGPGE
+126 
-133 YGRSGRHDGPA
+133 
-144 AYGQPDRHATS
+144 
-155 PGRALSADLDFGD
+155 
-168 EAGRGGRTR
+168 
-177 ARAGGPAAFR
+177 
-187 PGSGRGRRAA
+187 
-197 SRGRGAS
+197 
-204 RLRTMPVPVLAVVA
+204 MPVPVLAVVA
-218 VVASL
+218 VVVSL

-234 VLTAQTAANAA
+234 VLTARTAADAA

-313 AGTQAAV
+313 AGTQPAV

-329 GAVVGLWFGYNGNT
+329 GGVVALWFGYNGNT

-355 LNPSASATPTG
+355 LDPAASATPT
-366 ATPTTTPSTT
+366 ARRHAP
-376 QSQAQVTPATS
+376 
-387 ASGTATAT
+387 
-395 STPAATS
+395 
-402 TATATPTSTATSTA
+402 
-416 TTPGQNTAAQTT
+416 

-435 VTGSTQRAGLEVTGS
+435 VAGPAQRAGLEVTGS

-471 AAAGSSAG
+471 AGSGST
-479 QSAGQ
+479 AGQ
-484 AGNPPRYH
+484 AGNPPRH
-492 RPSPSA
+492 HHPSPSTSA
-498 SASASAST
+498 SASASAT
-506 STSTSTST
+506 
-514 PASTP
+514 AM
-519 ATVTASA
+519 ASA
-526 SATSSTGTGTGTPTD
+526 SATSSTGTGTPAD
-541 PPAAGD
+541 PPATGD

-594 AIRAGKLTVPRPGIA
+594 AIKAGKLTVPQPGIA

-637 AEPNGTTAQD
+637 AEPNGQTAQD
-647 TAANRQGLN
+647 TAANKQGLN

-692 ALAPSL
+692 APAPSL

-711 AGSPAALIPLN
+711 PGSPAALVPLN
-722 DPMTVDSNGNFS
+722 DPMTVDENGNFS

-742 SLVDMPM
+742 SLVDMSM
-749 LPAGQSPAAYCSNME
+749 LPAGQSPAAYCSDME

-784 SAAAADNLFTFLAM
+784 DTGAADNLFTFMAM
-798 RLQQSFMNLNCGNFG
+798 RLQQSFTNLNCGNFG
-813 LHNGVSF
+813 QQNDVSF
-820 SSDGNGV
+820 SSDANGV
-827 VVAACFVRQF
+827 VVAACFSRQF
-837 APVTRGPGNPMRGQR
+837 APVTRGPGNPMAGQR
-852 QCPTTVDS
+852 QCPATAGS
-860 APGGAGTPTA
+860 APGGAGTTPYGHADPQAVTERPRVFLHAQASPPLVVVTA
-870 TPTPKPSQSDP
+870 TINGSLQNGRRHGGEWP
-881 GSTYMRHH
+881 GSRRRVLSSPAPTSEGRSMSHESQQDQRATRRGVLLGVGIAGIGGVLAGVQ
-889 HRHWWW
+889 HRRRPVRRRRGRRGLRPAGPGRRRARRRWRASPPRRAAAPRWGRCSPR

>member
-1 LSSTS
+1 M
-6 QIRKDYYGQK
+6 
-16 ADANGYETLTFL
+16 F
-28 SWERHGRNDDRSK
+28 
-41 GTVNMGFNSG
+41 
-51 RGNRG
+51 
-56 TRRHAR
+56 
-62 GGVVGSDDSRG
+62 
-73 YSSLVGGSRRDG
+73 
-85 YQGADG
+85 
-91 YGGRRDDGQPDGY
+91 
-104 GQPGPYSQPGDYGQ
+104 
-118 PAQYTQPG
+118 
-126 EYTGPGE
+126 
-133 YGRSGRHDGPA
+133 
-144 AYGQPDRHATS
+144 
-155 PGRALSADLDFGD
+155 
-168 EAGRGGRTR
+168 
-177 ARAGGPAAFR
+177 
-187 PGSGRGRRAA
+187 
-197 SRGRGAS
+197 
-204 RLRTMPVPVLAVVA
+204 
-218 VVASL
+218 
-223 AVVAAAVGATH
+223 
-234 VLTAQTAANAA
+234 TAKTAADAA
-245 APNANCTLIV
+245 APNANCTMIV

-291 VQGAIINPAT
+291 VQGAIVNPAT

-313 AGTQAAV
+313 AGTQPAV

-329 GAVVGLWFGYNGNT
+329 GAVVALWFGYNGNT
-343 LTLAGADQAQSL
+343 LTLAGADQAQAL

-366 ATPTTTPSTT
+366 ATPATTPPAT
-376 QSQAQVTPATS
+376 QSQAQVTPASS

-395 STPAATS
+395 P
-402 TATATPTSTATSTA
+402 TATSTA
-416 TTPGQNTAAQTT
+416 TTTPTTTATSTQTPAGQNTAAPTT

-471 AAAGSSAG
+471 AGSGSA
-479 QSAGQ
+479 AGQ
-484 AGNPPRYH
+484 AGNQPRHHY
-492 RPSPSA
+492 PSPSTSA
-498 SASASAST
+498 SASA
-506 STSTSTST
+506 
-514 PASTP
+514 PASSS
-519 ATVTASA
+519 ATATASA

-594 AIRAGKLTVPRPGIA
+594 AIKAGKLTVPRPGIA

-637 AEPNGTTAQD
+637 AEPNGQTAQD
-647 TAANRQGLN
+647 TAANKQGLN

-692 ALAPSL
+692 APAPSL

-711 AGSPAALIPLN
+711 PGNPSALVPLN
-722 DPMTVDSNGNFS
+722 DPMTVDENGNFS

-742 SLVDMPM
+742 SLVDMSM
-749 LPAGQSPAAYCSNME
+749 LPAGQSPAAYCSDME

-779 NAPSP
+779 NGAEPGHRRGGQPVHVPGDAP
-784 SAAAADNLFTFLAM
+784 AAVVHEPELRQLRAAERRVLLLRRQRRRGG
-798 RLQQSFMNLNCGNFG
+798 RLLRPP
-813 LHNGVSF
+813 
-820 SSDGNGV
+820 
-827 VVAACFVRQF
+827 VRPGH
-837 APVTRGPGNPMRGQR
+837 ARTR
-852 QCPTTVDS
+852 
-860 APGGAGTPTA
+860 
-870 TPTPKPSQSDP
+870 
-881 GSTYMRHH
+881 
-889 HRHWWW
+889 